1 MGPLR
6 ALVAALAGGLGA
18 GNPPLPAGARVEHD
32 LAYGTDPAQCL
43 DVYLPAG
50 RPTGAILVVVH
61 GGAWAIGDKANPTV
75 VAAKV
80 AHWLPA
86 GIIVASVNYRLL
98 PLAGPLQQAGDVAR
112 AIAFVQKRAAS
123 WQADPARLV
132 VVGHS
137 TGAHLAALLTA
148 DPALR
153 EKNGAAPWL
162 ATILL
167 DSAALDVV
175 EIMHAP
181 HRPFYDRAFGAGE
194 AGWQELSPLHRLRSR
209 PEPLLLVYSDSRPDS
224 AGASQRFAAAVAALG
239 GRAEVHEVSLAHA
252 EINAQLGLSN
262 PYTQRVDAFLKS
274 VGVP

>member
-1 MGPLR
+1 M
-6 ALVAALAGGLGA
+6 
-18 GNPPLPAGARVEHD
+18 
-32 LAYGTDPAQCL
+32 
-43 DVYLPAG
+43 
-50 RPTGAILVVVH
+50 
-61 GGAWAIGDKANPTV
+61 
-75 VAAKV
+75 
-80 AHWLPA
+80 
-86 GIIVASVNYRLL
+86 
-98 PLAGPLQQAGDVAR
+98 AR